1 MEMIP
6 LPKIKRINEIKAREV
21 IEAVVK
27 IFVLEFMFRYYSVS
41 VA

>member
-1 MEMIP
+1 MIP

-21 IEAVVK
+21 IEDLAK
-27 IFVLEFMFRYYSVS
+27 NFVLEFMFSYYSVS